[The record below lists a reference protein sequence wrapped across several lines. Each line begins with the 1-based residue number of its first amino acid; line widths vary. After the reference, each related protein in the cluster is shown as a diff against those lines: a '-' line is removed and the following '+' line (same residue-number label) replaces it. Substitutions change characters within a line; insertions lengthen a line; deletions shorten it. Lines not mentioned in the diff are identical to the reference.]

1 MAYEGMADRRKIHS
15 RIIANSINNE
25 SDFNHTAVVAR
36 NQKLLCYLG
45 LGHGLPY
52 FVTDASQLDA
62 GSEVDVTEEWLST
75 AHPSQHSPDWS
86 AEDGQPL
93 PRLPD
98 ICYPVDMASHRPSYR
113 PPPILLP
120 LASNQLGQ
128 EYEQISRSSLK
139 YPLLNTV
146 MHFLET
152 HIPPR
157 LVCDLLELY
166 FTRAFL
172 TQMRPVCQN
181 IQCYILRKASFLA
194 DEFRPTSVPLLT
206 SMLSV
211 AAVDDGA
218 FSLFTSPSHQRSIC
232 QFLKPDENFTE
243 RFRQWLDR

>member
-25 SDFNHTAVVAR
+25 SDFNYTAVVAR

-98 ICYPVDMASHRPSYR
+98 ICYPVDMA
-113 PPPILLP
+113 
-120 LASNQLGQ
+120 
-128 EYEQISRSSLK
+128 
-139 YPLLNTV
+139 
-146 MHFLET
+146 
-152 HIPPR
+152 
-157 LVCDLLELY
+157 
-166 FTRAFL
+166 
-172 TQMRPVCQN
+172 
-181 IQCYILRKASFLA
+181 

-206 SMLSV
+206 SVLWV
-211 AAVDDGA
+211 AVVDDGA